1 MMNLFLKIYVWFNGG
16 EIYYKNGEQ
25 FVRLKKTVGL
35 MRTGGYILVDY
46 KVKNIKGVP
55 FLSPVSLNQ

>member
-1 MMNLFLKIYVWFNGG
+1 MNSLLKIFVWFNGG

-25 FVRLKKTVGL
+25 YVQLKKTVGL

-46 KVKNIKGVP
+46 KVKSIKGIP